1 MQKIVECVP
10 NFSEGRDRSIIE
22 AIAAEVSST
31 ENILLLDVDP
41 GKATNRTV
49 FTFIGSPE
57 GVKEAA
63 FKAIKKASELIDMQK
78 QTGEHPRIGAADVVP
93 FVPVSGVTMEDCV
106 QLAHDLGQRVG
117 EELHIPVYLYEEAA
131 TQPE

>member
-106 QLAHDLGQRVG
+106 QLAHDLGQRV
-117 EELHIPVYLYEEAA
+117 
-131 TQPE
+131 